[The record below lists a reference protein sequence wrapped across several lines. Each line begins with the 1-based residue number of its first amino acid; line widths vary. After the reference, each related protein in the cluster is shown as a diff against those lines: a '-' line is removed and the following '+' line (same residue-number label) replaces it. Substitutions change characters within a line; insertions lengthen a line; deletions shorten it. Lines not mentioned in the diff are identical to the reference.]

1 MRSIVRDSCV
11 LFHSDVST
19 GLGSVSISGFF
30 RNSPGVSLINRRVFG
45 RYALVYLLH
54 GSGRMQAGN
63 LPVIPCRAGDL
74 VFVYPEI
81 PHGYGPGPGETW
93 SEFSI
98 CFSGPI
104 FDLWRECGLLRPDHP
119 VQRLPRIR
127 HWLAQLEAVVDRR
140 LPDTLEGMVQR
151 ICRLQKFL
159 GDIVETPA
167 PVQER
172 LPWLEE
178 AKRLLMESPDPHPPA
193 VARKLGLSFET
204 FRKNF
209 AKHTGQPP
217 ARYRSARLI
226 DQARVLITDRGL
238 GNKEIAATLGFYDEF
253 HFSRRFREIT
263 GQSTREFRKTLRR

>member
-1 MRSIVRDSCV
+1 MRPVIRNSCV
-11 LFHSDVST
+11 LFHSDVAT

-30 RNSPGVSLINRRVFG
+30 RNSPGVSIVNRRIFG

-98 CFSGPI
+98 CFSGPV
-104 FDLWRECGLLRPDHP
+104 FDLWRECGLLRPERP
-119 VQRLPRIR
+119 VQHLPQIRRRL
-127 HWLAQLEAVVDRR
+127 AELEAVVDRR
-140 LPDTLEGMVQR
+140 IPDTPEGMLQR

-159 GDIVETPA
+159 ADIVEA
-167 PVQER
+167 PVLPAES
-172 LPWLEE
+172 LPWLDE
-178 AKRLLMESPDPHPPA
+178 AKRLLMESPDPRPPS

-209 AKHTGQPP
+209 ARHAGLPP
-217 ARYRSARLI
+217 SRYRSARLI
-226 DQARVLITDRGL
+226 DQARVLMTDRGL
-238 GNKEIAATLGFYDEF
+238 RNKEIAATLGFYDEF